1 MEKTVAFCTLG
12 CKVNQYETNAMIE
25 QFIKKG
31 YTIKEFNE
39 KADIY
44 IINTCTVTNMAD
56 RKSRQMLRRA
66 KELNSNSILVACGCY
81 AQVAKEELEKIPEI
95 DLIYGTNEKNKI
107 AELVD
112 SLGTFHFAS
121 SVPFAS
127 KTENDNNIKE
137 TKVTDVMYQ
146 KEFLDFGVTD
156 YTEKTR
162 AVIKVQDGCDRFCSY
177 CIIPYA
183 RGHVTSSQIQKVVE
197 EKKQWILNKIK
208 EYEIACEEKDNY
220 TKLKTI
226 KVLGKNYDL
235 VVNYKRIN
243 VPSLEFAKNQIQI
256 TLPIKFKNIESADLI
271 NILMEKMYEKIAE
284 KEIERA
290 MEKTRI
296 MLEIAPEDYEI
307 KNIEGSIA
315 TCKDKKITI
324 NPNIAMYSKDVIDY
338 IVLHEFCHLKYKNHT
353 KSFYNMIKTYM
364 PNYEEKAKELN
375 GIAY

>member
-1 MEKTVAFCTLG
+1 M
-12 CKVNQYETNAMIE
+12 
-25 QFIKKG
+25 
-31 YTIKEFNE
+31 
-39 KADIY
+39 
-44 IINTCTVTNMAD
+44 
-56 RKSRQMLRRA
+56 
-66 KELNSNSILVACGCY
+66 
-81 AQVAKEELEKIPEI
+81 
-95 DLIYGTNEKNKI
+95 
-107 AELVD
+107 
-112 SLGTFHFAS
+112 
-121 SVPFAS
+121 
-127 KTENDNNIKE
+127 
-137 TKVTDVMYQ
+137 
-146 KEFLDFGVTD
+146 
-156 YTEKTR
+156 
-162 AVIKVQDGCDRFCSY
+162 
-177 CIIPYA
+177 
-183 RGHVTSSQIQKVVE
+183 
-197 EKKQWILNKIK
+197 
-208 EYEIACEEKDNY
+208 
-220 TKLKTI
+220 
-226 KVLGKNYDL
+226 

-353 KSFYNMIKTYM
+353 KSFYNMLNTYM
-364 PNYEEKAKELN
+364 SNYEEKAKELN